1 MYSSASYRVSH
12 QIDLIIATC
21 GSVIFMQQNVN
32 SNTIPLQ
39 KCALLTTNVKIKSL
53 NTVRILTWSV

>member
-32 SNTIPLQ
+32 TNTIPLQ